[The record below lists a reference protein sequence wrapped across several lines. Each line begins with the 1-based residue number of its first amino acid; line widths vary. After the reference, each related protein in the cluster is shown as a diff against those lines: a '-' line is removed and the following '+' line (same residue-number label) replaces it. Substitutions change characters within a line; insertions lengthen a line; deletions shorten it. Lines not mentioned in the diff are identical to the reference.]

1 MGQIVLFKI
10 IYKNSIKVV
19 IETLLEIFLYYS
31 YLKRNRKS
39 KKRKAKEIQ
48 LKETKN
54 NYKKTKK
61 ITKNIINKEDLL
73 LQTKNIST
81 LINFLVNKHN
91 LDKYLVVT

>member
-1 MGQIVLFKI
+1 VGQIVLFKI

-54 NYKKTKK
+54 NSKKTKK
-61 ITKNIINKEDLL
+61 ITKNIIDKEDLL
-73 LQTKNIST
+73 LQTKNI
-81 LINFLVNKHN
+81 
-91 LDKYLVVT
+91 